1 MSRKHYFVCK
11 IETTWRYSNEAGFS
25 RNLSAWGTKRNENRI
40 IIHYFGK
47 EIEIREDCLIAGY
60 KKSPLSLSIR
70 LVALTDTGRYNFP
83 AIRIIIRSLFQR
95 KPHTIGGFCFECYLA
110 VRSGAKLWCQ
120 LINTIAMYVNLSGCS
135 QNMSS
140 SIYEPKHGQREVIV
154 AWHHANRTLGLIFE
168 TKKRHRVGQFSTSLP
183 LSLRSL
189 FCPFQTYTNDI
200 CWISKNHTGGATRVR
215 EAKFLLVE
223 GKKSTGAGFTGSV
236 TELEGCILSLAY
248 IHEFKHSIE
257 C

>member
-1 MSRKHYFVCK
+1 MYFLFPYRTHFVCK

-70 LVALTDTGRYNFP
+70 LVALTDTGRYNSP

-120 LINTIAMYVNLSGCS
+120 LINSIAMYVNLSGCS

-140 SIYEPKHGQREVIV
+140 SIYEPKQGQREVIV
-154 AWHHANRTLGLIFE
+154 AWHHASRTLGADFRKNKTSPGGPIF
-168 TKKRHRVGQFSTSLP
+168 HQLASFCQVAVLPFSNIHKWYML
-183 LSLRSL
+183 
-189 FCPFQTYTNDI
+189 
-200 CWISKNHTGGATRVR
+200 
-215 EAKFLLVE
+215 
-223 GKKSTGAGFTGSV
+223 GK
-236 TELEGCILSLAY
+236 
-248 IHEFKHSIE
+248 
-257 C
+257 

>member
-1 MSRKHYFVCK
+1 MWSLSLNRSVVVRNFEYFSVEVCSAEKKTNNHFSWPLVHFSVVIILLLFIFLFPYRTHFVCK

-25 RNLSAWGTKRNENRI
+25 RNLSAWGTRRNENRI

-47 EIEIREDCLIAGY
+47 KIEIREDCLIAGY

-70 LVALTDTGRYNFP
+70 LVALTDTGRYNSP

-120 LINTIAMYVNLSGCS
+120 LINSIAMYVNLSGCS

-140 SIYEPKHGQREVIV
+140 SYLRTKARTKRSHCCMAPRKPH
-154 AWHHANRTLGLIFE
+154 AWGWFLKKKNVTGWAIFHQLASFCQVSVLPFSNIHKWYMLG
-168 TKKRHRVGQFSTSLP
+168 K
-183 LSLRSL
+183 
-189 FCPFQTYTNDI
+189 
-200 CWISKNHTGGATRVR
+200 
-215 EAKFLLVE
+215 
-223 GKKSTGAGFTGSV
+223 
-236 TELEGCILSLAY
+236 
-248 IHEFKHSIE
+248 
-257 C
+257 